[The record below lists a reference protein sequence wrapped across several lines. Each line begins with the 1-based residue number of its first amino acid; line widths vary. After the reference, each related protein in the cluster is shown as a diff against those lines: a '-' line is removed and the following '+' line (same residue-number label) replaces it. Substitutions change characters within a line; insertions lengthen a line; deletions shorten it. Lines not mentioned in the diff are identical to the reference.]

1 MQNKIKW
8 AFFGTSEL
16 SVIVLNELKRL
27 GMTPDLVI
35 TTEDKPKGRKM
46 LLTPPEAKV
55 WADSENIKTLQLKSL
70 KSEEGF
76 ESINSNGPFDLFIV
90 ASYGKIIPQN
100 ILDIP
105 KYKTLNIHPS
115 LLPKLRGPSPISSAI
130 LGENETGVTIMRLD
144 SEMDHGPIIAQEKI
158 NIEWPPYY
166 SKLEKISAETGARML
181 SEIIPKWING
191 EINETEQDHN
201 LATICKKIQKA
212 DGELDLSDS
221 PEKNLRKIR
230 AFNVWPGAYYFDTNS
245 DKKTRIIVKSAKIE
259 NDKLILERI
268 IPEGKKEMNY
278 EDYLR
283 GKRS

>member
-1 MQNKIKW
+1 MQDKIKW

-16 SVIVLNELKRL
+16 SVIVLSELKRL
-27 GMTPDLVI
+27 GMRPDLVV

-55 WADSENIKTLQLKSL
+55 WADNENIKTLQLKSL
-70 KSEEGF
+70 KNAESF
-76 ESINSNGPFDLFIV
+76 ESIKSYGPFDLFIV

-166 SKLEKISAETGARML
+166 SELEKISAETGARML
-181 SEIIPKWING
+181 YEIVPKWIKG
-191 EINETEQDHN
+191 EIKETEQDHN

-212 DGELDLSDS
+212 DGELDLNDS

-245 DKKTRIIVKSAKIE
+245 DKKIRIIVKSAKIE